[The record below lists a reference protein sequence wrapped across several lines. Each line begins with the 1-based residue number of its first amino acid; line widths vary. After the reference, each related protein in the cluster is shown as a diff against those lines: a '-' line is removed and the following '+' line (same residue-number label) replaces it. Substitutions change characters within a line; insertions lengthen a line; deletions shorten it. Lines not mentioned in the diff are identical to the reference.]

1 MKTNFSLKFAPLS
14 LATLLEI
21 FVIAAFPQTLTA
33 QSSAPLLSQNL
44 AGNKEIFERKI
55 NFKPPKVGA
64 PDNRKGG
71 ASRRGT
77 MMCSQNQKTLKALL
91 PGSTLGLTVEKYPTF
106 FVYIPSVSR
115 QLAEFE
121 LREKN
126 NSTVVYKTRFTL
138 PASSGIVSFSLPTN
152 KTLQPLEIGK
162 NYKWSFSIICDSQ
175 DRSEDIFVEGW
186 VQRIEPSSTL
196 VSQLEKATSRDRPSL
211 YAEAG
216 IWYETL
222 TTLAQLRYS
231 NPQDLTLV
239 ADWKELLESV
249 GLNSIAEE
257 PLVQTSINYKAK
269 SAI

>member
-1 MKTNFSLKFAPLS
+1 MKTTFSIKLAPLS

-21 FVIAAFPQTLTA
+21 SIIAAFPQTLTA
-33 QSSAPLLSQNL
+33 QSSHLLLSQNL
-44 AGNKEIFERKI
+44 AGNKKIFERKI

-71 ASRRGT
+71 ASRGT
-77 MMCSQNQKTLKALL
+77 MMCSQNRKTLKALL
-91 PGSTLGLTVEKYPTF
+91 PANNLGLTVEKYPTF
-106 FVYIPSVSR
+106 FVYIPSVST

-126 NSTVVYKTRFTL
+126 NSAVVYKTRFPL

-162 NYKWSFSIICDSQ
+162 NYKWSFSIICDSE
-175 DRSEDIFVEGW
+175 DRSEDLFVEGW

-249 GLNSIAEE
+249 GLNSIAKE
-257 PLVQTSINYKAK
+257 PLVETSIDLLHE
-269 SAI
+269 